1 MSTDLWVGGR
11 EMFPDHPGEL
21 DGSGVLLSSENPLVQ
36 TGKTATAERT
46 VEPLRVLD
54 LKLEV
59 DIQQIKG
66 KKKEHVDV
74 HACG

>member
-1 MSTDLWVGGR
+1 
-11 EMFPDHPGEL
+11 
-21 DGSGVLLSSENPLVQ
+21 
-36 TGKTATAERT
+36 
-46 VEPLRVLD
+46 LD